1 MISVKCP
8 HCKVGLKVDEEKI
21 PKGITSFKCPKCKQE
36 ISVSLL
42 RELQEERRASGSD
55 TIVIPTSKKGRG
67 KLVVFPNEY
76 TPEQTF
82 PLEEEGL
89 YIVGRKASAS
99 KANICIDTKDKSMSR
114 SHIRIEVKKSA
125 QGSPIHSLSDN
136 QSKNHTL
143 YNGRY
148 LGEEEVIVLKNNDEI
163 VIGDTKLQF
172 RE

>member
-8 HCKVGLKVDEEKI
+8 HCRVGLKVDEQKI

-42 RELQEERRASGSD
+42 RELQKECQASGPD
-55 TIVIPTSKKGRG
+55 TLVIQTSKKGRG
-67 KLVVFPNEY
+67 KLIVFPNKY

-82 PLEEEGL
+82 PLQEEGI

-99 KANICIDTKDKSMSR
+99 KADICIDTQDKSMSR
-114 SHIRIEVKKSA
+114 GHIRIEIKKSA
-125 QGSPIHSLSDN
+125 QGGLIHSLSDN
-136 QSKNHTL
+136 LSKNHTL

-148 LGEEEVIVLKNNDEI
+148 LDEGEVIVLKNNDEI

-172 RE
+172 CE